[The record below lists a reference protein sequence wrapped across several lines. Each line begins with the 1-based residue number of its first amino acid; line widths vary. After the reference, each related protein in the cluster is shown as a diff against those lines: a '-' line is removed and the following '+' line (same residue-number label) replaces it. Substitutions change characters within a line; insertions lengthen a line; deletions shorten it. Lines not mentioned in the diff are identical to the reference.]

1 MRLPMPEQPL
11 VSVVTPSFNQ
21 APFLE
26 ETMRSVLDQDYP
38 RIEYIVVDGGSTDG
52 SVDIIRRYAD
62 RLAYWV
68 SEKDRGQAD
77 AINKGWSRV
86 TGDIVAFLNSD
97 DYYLPGAIPRVVE
110 AFRQRPDAGV
120 VYGQAQ
126 WVSETGVPEQVSRVY
141 VDGQEMLDTFPGLP
155 QPATFVRRAVLEKVG
170 LLDPSFHFA
179 LDGEFF
185 VRAVG
190 NFPAVPLP
198 DVLACMRLHGA
209 AKSVSAGLGFAPEVL
224 RIAEKVIADPARYP
238 RYRVVPDDV
247 RAGAH
252 VVSAKFTYMGGH
264 FREALGHLRKS
275 AALSPKYRG
284 QILRH
289 ELPRLL
295 VRGLLGK
302 DAYARTSAGFRRS
315 ATPPVERQG

>member
-1 MRLPMPEQPL
+1 MYRAPL

-21 APFLE
+21 AQFLE
-26 ETMRSVLDQDYP
+26 ETMRSVLNQDYSNV
-38 RIEYIVVDGGSTDG
+38 EYIVIDGGSTDG
-52 SVDIIRRYAD
+52 SVDIIRGYAD

-68 SEKDRGQAD
+68 SEPDAGQAN

-97 DYYLPGAIPRVVE
+97 DYYLPGAISRIVA
-110 AFRQRPDAGV
+110 AFRQRPEAGV

-190 NFPAVPLP
+190 NFSAVPLGE
-198 DVLACMRLHGA
+198 VLACMRLHGA
-209 AKSVSAGLGFAPEVL
+209 AKSVAAGLGFAPEVL
-224 RIAEKVIADPARYP
+224 RIAEKVIANPTGYP
-238 RYRVVPDDV
+238 RYCVVPDDV

-264 FREALGHLRKS
+264 FREALRHLRKS

-284 QILRH
+284 QIVRH
-289 ELPRLL
+289 ELPRLIA
-295 VRGLLGK
+295 RSLLGK
-302 DAYARTSAGFRRS
+302 GAYARSSAGFRRS
-315 ATPPVERQG
+315 STPPVQRMA